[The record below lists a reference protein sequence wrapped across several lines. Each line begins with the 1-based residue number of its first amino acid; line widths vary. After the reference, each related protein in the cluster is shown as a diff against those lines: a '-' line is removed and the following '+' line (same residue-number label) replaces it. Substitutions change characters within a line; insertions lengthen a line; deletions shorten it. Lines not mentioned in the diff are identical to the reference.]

1 MKREFKQLIV
11 VFALVIALVAVG
23 CLVSGCGKKQP
34 DPTQTTTDPVWTIP
48 TSGDSTSSSETTK
61 SSETTAT
68 NDTSTTASSTKPVV
82 PPVRRI
88 YKSSYRSSL
97 QERCFRK
104 ASDSCHC

>member
-48 TSGDSTSSSETTK
+48 STGDSTSSSETTK
-61 SSETTAT
+61 SSAQ
-68 NDTSTTASSTKPVV
+68 TSKYQHPNLNTLS
-82 PPVRRI
+82 RRRRDG
-88 YKSSYRSSL
+88 S
-97 QERCFRK
+97 
-104 ASDSCHC
+104 